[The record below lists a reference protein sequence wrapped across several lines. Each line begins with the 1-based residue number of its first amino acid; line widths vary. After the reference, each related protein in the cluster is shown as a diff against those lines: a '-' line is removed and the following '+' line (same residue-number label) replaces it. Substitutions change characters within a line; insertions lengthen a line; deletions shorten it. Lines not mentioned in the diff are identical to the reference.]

1 MIKEFLKLALFFIIR
16 IIPKKKNLLVFGDRA
31 GLRFAD
37 NSRHLFIYINEYHKE
52 FRPIWITKRKRIY
65 NFLRRQGYE
74 VYYSNSLKGIY
85 FCLVANWHLYNF
97 VENDINENIT
107 KFSKCILLWHGV
119 LPKKVKKIEH
129 KDNFINNYI
138 FKRLIKFFV
147 YPSERLALGLL
158 KRFPKFKYELL
169 ISNLPRNAV
178 LENNTINFHTDNEK
192 ELVNKIDLSKKKIY
206 GYFPTWREDGIEIF
220 RDVKNL
226 KKLDEL
232 DNILKKTNSIIL
244 LKKHMN
250 SEKKDGDR
258 RYNPEIEKK
267 IEKLNTYK
275 SFIFADYD
283 TDLNSILNKCDY
295 LISDYSGVIF
305 DFLYLNKPIILY
317 VPDYEDFLVNNGFEL
332 NPVESKIS
340 KVASNIDELIELI
353 GKNEIKN
360 NVDDEINENKL
371 ILREEIFSNKNNG
384 ISNILSILKK

>member
-1 MIKEFLKLALFFIIR
+1 MIKEISKIALFFIIK

-37 NSRHLFIYINEYHKE
+37 NSRHLFIYLNKYHKE
-52 FRPIWITKRKRIY
+52 FRPIWITKRKEIH
-65 NFLRRQGYE
+65 NFLKKKGYE

-119 LPKKVKKIEH
+119 LPKKVKNIEH
-129 KDNFINNYI
+129 KNNFINNYI
-138 FKRLIKFFV
+138 FKRLKKFFV
-147 YPSERLALGLL
+147 YPNESLALGLL

-169 ISNLPRNAV
+169 ISNLPRNSV
-178 LENNTINFHTDNEK
+178 LENNTINFHTDNER
-192 ELVNKIDLSKKKIY
+192 ELINKIDLSKKKIY

-232 DNILKKTNSIIL
+232 DEILKKTNSIIL

-250 SEKKDGDR
+250 SEKTDGDR
-258 RYNPEIEKK
+258 RYNPEIEKI
-267 IEKLNTYK
+267 IEKLNTFK

-317 VPDYEDFLVNNGFEL
+317 IPDYKDFLLNNGFEL
-332 NPVESKIS
+332 NPIESKIS
-340 KVASNIDELIELI
+340 KVANNIDELIELI
-353 GKNEIKN
+353 RKNEIKN
-360 NVDDEINENKL
+360 NVDDKTYENKL
-371 ILREEIFSNKNNG
+371 ILKEEIFSTKNNG

>member
-1 MIKEFLKLALFFIIR
+1 MIKEISKIALFFIIK

-37 NSRHLFIYINEYHKE
+37 NSRHLFIYINKYHKE
-52 FRPIWITKRKRIY
+52 FRPIWITKRKEVHD
-65 NFLRRQGYE
+65 FLKKKGYE
-74 VYYSNSLKGIY
+74 VYYSDSLKGVY

-119 LPKKVKKIEH
+119 LPKKVKNIEH
-129 KDNFINNYI
+129 KNNFINNYI
-138 FKRLIKFFV
+138 FKRLKKFFV
-147 YPSERLALGLL
+147 YPNERLALGLL

-169 ISNLPRNAV
+169 ISNLPRNSV
-178 LENNTINFHTDNEK
+178 LENNTINFHTDNER
-192 ELVNKIDLSKKKIY
+192 ELINKIDLSKKKIY

-226 KKLDEL
+226 EKLDEL
-232 DNILKKTNSIIL
+232 DEILKKTNSIIL

-250 SEKKDGDR
+250 SEKTDGDR
-258 RYNPEIEKK
+258 RYNSEIEKI

-275 SFIFADYD
+275 SFIFADYE

-317 VPDYEDFLVNNGFEL
+317 IPDYKDFLFNNGFEL
-332 NPVESKIS
+332 NPIESNIS
-340 KVASNIDELIELI
+340 RVANNIDELIELI
-353 GKNEIKN
+353 RKNEIKN
-360 NVDDEINENKL
+360 NDDDKTYENKL
-371 ILREEIFSNKNNG
+371 ILKEKIFSTKNNG

>member
-65 NFLRRQGYE
+65 NFLRKQGYE